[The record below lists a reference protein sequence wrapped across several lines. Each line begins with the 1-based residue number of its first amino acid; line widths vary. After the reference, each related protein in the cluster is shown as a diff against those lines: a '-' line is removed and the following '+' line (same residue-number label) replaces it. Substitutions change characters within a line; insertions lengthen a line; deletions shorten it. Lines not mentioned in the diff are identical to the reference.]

1 MVILGLIISIGTNI
15 YQGIKLRRYAYNYKQ
30 GIMKYYEDFNPTFPI
45 DGLDKAEIDMMIDE
59 IKKQECDVQDKRVL
73 SVDMLDGNH
82 VLIQTGIMKGG
93 LWGGG
98 RVFEFNKTNN
108 EWKLN
113 KKYGSWIS

>member
-1 MVILGLIISIGTNI
+1 
-15 YQGIKLRRYAYNYKQ
+15 
-30 GIMKYYEDFNPTFPI
+30 
-45 DGLDKAEIDMMIDE
+45 
-59 IKKQECDVQDKRVL
+59 
-73 SVDMLDGNH
+73 MLDGNH